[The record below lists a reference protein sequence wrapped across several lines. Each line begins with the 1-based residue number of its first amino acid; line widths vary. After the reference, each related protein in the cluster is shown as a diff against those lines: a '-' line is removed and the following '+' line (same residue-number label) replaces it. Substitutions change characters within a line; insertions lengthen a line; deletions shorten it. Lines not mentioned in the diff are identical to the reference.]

1 MLVRVFAGGGES
13 ARVARPRSGVRP
25 EVCLSKLHA
34 LRNRRGRSSEIV
46 TDSHRLPDREGR
58 PDDGARISKGETN
71 MRLAHF
77 LLTGVAAVGLAVAA
91 APASAD
97 PIGKGL
103 VMRSEE
109 NTS

>member
-1 MLVRVFAGGGES
+1 MEA
-13 ARVARPRSGVRP
+13 
-25 EVCLSKLHA
+25 
-34 LRNRRGRSSEIV
+34 
-46 TDSHRLPDREGR
+46 
-58 PDDGARISKGETN
+58 ARITKGETN

-103 VMRSEE
+103 VMYMQMGGNAGDGATLARQTGAKEAAEALGVDLKSQF
-109 NTS
+109 SKPGSPRR